1 MFGLADCVELRGVR
15 LLCVCQGVDG
25 AKFIA
30 FEGRQWHADCFI
42 CCKCRALL
50 FGRGF
55 LTDGDDILC
64 PDCCKED

>member
-1 MFGLADCVELRGVR
+1 
-15 LLCVCQGVDG
+15 VDG

-30 FEGRQWHADCFI
+30 FEGRQWHGDCFV
-42 CCKCRALL
+42 CYKCRALL

-64 PDCCKED
+64 PDCCKDD